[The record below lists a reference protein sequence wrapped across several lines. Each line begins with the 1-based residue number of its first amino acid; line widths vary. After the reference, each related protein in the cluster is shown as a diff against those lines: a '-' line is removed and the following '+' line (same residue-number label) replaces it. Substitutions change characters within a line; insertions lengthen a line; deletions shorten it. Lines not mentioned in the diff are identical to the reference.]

1 MLMTQQATKQVKI
14 AYYTEVLVNS
24 LLNWFND
31 NSMKANSGRHYLH
44 FSGNDFSK
52 ITIGNKTIS

>member
-1 MLMTQQATKQVKI
+1 MLMTQQATKQVKT
-14 AYYTEVLVNS
+14 AYYTKVFGNS

-31 NSMKANSGRHYLH
+31 SSMKANSGKYYLH